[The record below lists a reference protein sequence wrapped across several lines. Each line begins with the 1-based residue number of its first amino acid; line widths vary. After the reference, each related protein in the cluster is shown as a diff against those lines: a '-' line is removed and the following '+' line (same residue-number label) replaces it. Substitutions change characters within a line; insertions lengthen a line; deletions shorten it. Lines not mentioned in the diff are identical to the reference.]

1 MSASEWFQFAQNSD
15 CLLAEGNQMIWAILF
30 GGSKAL
36 HFVARNQPLASVQI
50 NLRPLHVAQVTGPAE
65 QQRGQ
70 FECTTNRQ
78 CSGVAIQRFEQ
89 CTEFFRIG
97 HGSKVF
103 HPLGWERP

>member
-1 MSASEWFQFAQNSD
+1 MSACEWFQLAQNRD
-15 CLLAEGNQMIWAILF
+15 CLLAERNQMIRPIQF
-30 GGSKAL
+30 GGSEPFHL
-36 HFVARNQPLASVQI
+36 VAGNQPLACIQI
-50 NLRPLHVAQVTGPAE
+50 DLRPLHVAQVTGPAE

-78 CSGVAIQRFEQ
+78 CAGVAVQCFEQ